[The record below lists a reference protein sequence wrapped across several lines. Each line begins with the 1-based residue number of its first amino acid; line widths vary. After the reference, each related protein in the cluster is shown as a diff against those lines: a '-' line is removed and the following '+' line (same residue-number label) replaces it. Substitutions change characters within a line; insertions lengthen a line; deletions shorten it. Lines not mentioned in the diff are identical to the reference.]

1 MATLIYCPTDTAV
14 LVVGLRREDGLL
26 LFPTD
31 AGDVPGIVRKINTSL
46 PINPQLIDMAVE
58 RTGMPRIEISVWQE
72 FECTIVLPDGEPATV
87 YAARVIQTAHVIPDD
102 VKTLPDI
109 LRGMPQ
115 NRNRVAYMKAMQ
127 VFSGALTESTKAVD
141 LDEVHRH
148 FKSLTEKSRNRD

>member
-1 MATLIYCPTDTAV
+1 MPTLIHCPTDTAV
-14 LVVGLRREDGLL
+14 LIVGMRREDGLL

-31 AGDVPGIVRKINTSL
+31 AGDIPGIVRKINTSL
-46 PINPQLIDMAVE
+46 PINPQLIDMAAE

-87 YAARVIQTAHVIPDD
+87 YAARVLQTAYTFPED
-102 VKTLPDI
+102 VKILPDI
-109 LRGMPQ
+109 LRGMPP

-127 VFSGALTESTKAVD
+127 VFSGALTESTKAID

-148 FKSLTEKSRNRD
+148 IKGLAEKADTK